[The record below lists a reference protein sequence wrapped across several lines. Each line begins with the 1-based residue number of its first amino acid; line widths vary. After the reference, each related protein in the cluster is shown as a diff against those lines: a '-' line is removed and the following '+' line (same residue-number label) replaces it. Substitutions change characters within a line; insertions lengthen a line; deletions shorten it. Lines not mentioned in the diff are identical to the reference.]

1 MGIGSQVI
9 GASGSA
15 CSGVDLRDTGVD
27 PAAMTQMATQASI
40 RDLPHDMSRR
50 LIVGLD
56 LPTVAAA
63 RRIVEQLDGIVSF
76 FKLGPWLAQAR
87 GAEALIGE
95 LTTGG
100 RELFLDVKLHDIGQ
114 TVEQGAARAAELG
127 TRFVTVHG
135 EPQVMAA
142 AMRGVAG
149 TSTQVLA
156 ITVLTSL
163 DDAALRDLGYA
174 EGVDA
179 LVRRR
184 ARQAAEC
191 GVHGIVASA
200 ADDPG
205 TLRAAAGSDR
215 LLVVTPGIR
224 PAGEALGDQVR
235 VATPAQALARGSDY
249 LVVAR
254 PIIAAPNPTAAAR
267 AILDDMRQAG

>member
-1 MGIGSQVI
+1 
-9 GASGSA
+9 
-15 CSGVDLRDTGVD
+15 
-27 PAAMTQMATQASI
+27 MTPTATPDSP
-40 RDLPHDMSRR
+40 RNVPHDPSRR

-56 LPTVAAA
+56 VPTVAAA
-63 RRIVEQLDGIVSF
+63 RRIIEQLDGIVSF
-76 FKLGPWLAQAR
+76 YKLGPWLAHAQ
-87 GAEALIGE
+87 GAEALIRD
-95 LTTGG
+95 LTSDG

-114 TVEQGAARAAELG
+114 TVEQGVARAAELG
-127 TRFVTVHG
+127 THFVTVHG
-135 EPQVMAA
+135 EPQVMTAA
-142 AMRGVAG
+142 VRGAAG
-149 TSTQVLA
+149 TPTQILA

-163 DDAALRDLGYA
+163 DDAALRGLGYA

-184 ARQAAEC
+184 ARQAVEC

-205 TLRAAAGSDR
+205 RLRAAARSDR

-224 PAGEALGDQVR
+224 PAGAALGDQVR

-254 PIIAAPNPTAAAR
+254 PIIAAPDPAAAAH
-267 AILDDMRQAG
+267 AILDEMRQAV